1 MGFVSAPFSVYCR
14 RPGKAIRPGPVLQ
27 ERMWK
32 KKRMERKRKENQR
45 GRGKETEKSG
55 TSGKVEKKGGCNMK
69 RDDAEILREV
79 QKNTEMAMKAI
90 DTISDK
96 VYDDDLAV
104 QLSRQSL
111 KYSEIHNKALDKI
124 LEGKA
129 EPYRTNN
136 ISQMML
142 VGGIHS
148 NTLFNTSTSHI
159 AEVMIQGSNRGIT
172 DMCKALNHHERA
184 GSFSLEIAK
193 ELMDFEEKNIERLKK
208 YL

>member
-1 MGFVSAPFSVYCR
+1 
-14 RPGKAIRPGPVLQ
+14 
-27 ERMWK
+27 
-32 KKRMERKRKENQR
+32 
-45 GRGKETEKSG
+45 
-55 TSGKVEKKGGCNMK
+55 MK

-111 KYSEIHNKALDKI
+111 KYSEIHNKALDQI

-159 AEVMIQGSNRGIT
+159 AELMIQGSNRGLT
-172 DMCKALNHHERA
+172 SMWKAINHNENA
-184 GSFSLEIAK
+184 GNVSMEIAK
-193 ELMDFEEKNIERLKK
+193 ELMDFEEKNIEKLKQ